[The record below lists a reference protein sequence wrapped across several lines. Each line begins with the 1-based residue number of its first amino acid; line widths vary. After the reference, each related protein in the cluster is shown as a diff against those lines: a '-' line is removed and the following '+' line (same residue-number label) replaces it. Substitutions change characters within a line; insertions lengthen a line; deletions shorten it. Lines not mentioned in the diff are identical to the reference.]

1 MGRVPRITDISSLNQ
16 KHHSIFENIAS
27 SRGKISGPFSVLLNS
42 PEVAGRSAH
51 LGAYL
56 RFESVVEN
64 RLLELAIITSAR
76 EMDCDYEWAYHV
88 LLARKAGVPESVIDI
103 INKRA
108 DTRDIPAE
116 LHSIITYTRELL
128 NQKKVTQETF
138 DLVSDQLGIQ
148 GTTELTAAIG
158 YYVMLACSLN
168 AFEVMPEEGT
178 PTLL

>member
-1 MGRVPRITDISSLNQ
+1 MGRVPQITDISSLNQ
-16 KHHSIFENIAS
+16 EHHSIFENIAS

-42 PEVAGRSAH
+42 PEVADRSAH

-88 LLARKAGVPESVIDI
+88 PLARKAGVPESVINI

-108 DTRDIPAE
+108 DTENIPAE
-116 LHSIITYTRELL
+116 FHSIITYTRELL
-128 NQKKVTQETF
+128 NQKKVKQETF
-138 DLVSDQLGIQ
+138 DLVSIQLGTQ

-158 YYVMLACSLN
+158 YYGMLACSLN

-178 PTLL
+178 PKLF